1 MARTITPF
9 LWFEKDALE
18 AAKFYVKIFKRSKIL
33 KSGPQTVTFR
43 LDGQEFIALNGG
55 PYYKINEAVSF
66 FIACRTQKE
75 IDHYWKKL
83 SAGGTILQCGWVTD
97 RYGVTWQVI
106 PDILGKLLGDRN
118 REKAARA
125 HQAMM
130 QMKKLDIAALR
141 KAHAGK

>member
-9 LWFEKDALE
+9 LWFEKDALD

-33 KSGPQTVTFR
+33 ESNPQTVTFQ

-66 FIACRTQKE
+66 FITCKTQQE
-75 IDHYWKKL
+75 IDNYWKKL
-83 SAGGTILQCGWVTD
+83 TPGGTILQCGWVTD
-97 RYGVTWQVI
+97 KFGVTWQII
-106 PDILGKLLGDRN
+106 PEVLGKLLGDKN
-118 REKAARA
+118 PQKAARA

-130 QMKKLDIAALR
+130 TMKKLNIATLK

>member
-1 MARTITPF
+1 MVRTITPF
-9 LWFEKDALE
+9 LWFEKNALE

-33 KSGPQTVTFR
+33 ESNPQTVTFQ

-66 FIACRTQKE
+66 FITCKTQKE
-75 IDHYWKKL
+75 IDNYWKKL
-83 SAGGTILQCGWVTD
+83 TPGGTILQCGWVTD
-97 RYGVTWQVI
+97 KFGVTWQII
-106 PDILGKLLGDRN
+106 PEVLGKLLGDKN
-118 REKAARA
+118 PQKAAGA

-130 QMKKLDIAALR
+130 KMKKLNIAKLE